1 MQNPP
6 HEKVLLVED
15 DQKMLALLARLL
27 EIEGFKVVPVQ
38 SPTGDS
44 IMAALAEQH
53 PFAVVLDVH
62 LAGQN
67 GIDLL
72 KSIRAKAALQP
83 VSVLMTSGEDLR
95 RECLSAGADGFLLKP
110 YMPTDLIVW
119 LRTQSKIYN
128 TKEN

>member
-15 DQKMLALLARLL
+15 DQKMLALLTRLL
-27 EIEGFKVVPVQ
+27 EIEGFRVVPMHA
-38 SPTGDS
+38 PTADS
-44 IMAALAEQH
+44 ILDALAELH
-53 PFAVVLDVH
+53 PMAVVLDVH

-110 YMPTDLIVW
+110 YMPTDLIAW
-119 LRTQSKIYN
+119 LRTHTLINNS
-128 TKEN
+128 KEN